1 MPLLRREPEIWP
13 PHLFGEPDGAAPD
26 PAVARAAAAIHRRGF
41 DLINGSGAA
50 AGNGNGHGHDLEN
63 GNGHRGHVGRVDH
76 WWVAYT
82 LARQEK
88 ALARHLL
95 HWQVPYYLPQ
105 SERRLRAGDRWR
117 TSYSPLF
124 TGYVFFH
131 GDLHDRRVAL
141 RSNAIAR
148 LIPAPEP
155 NELTTQLRSLWLL
168 QTSGAPLVPHPYLGP
183 GDEVEIVDGPL
194 RGYRGVVEREK
205 GKYRLIVSISLLRQ
219 SVAAEVPRDALV
231 PASLRR
237 VTPRTSP
244 SAAALPRAAGFARI

>member
-13 PHLFGEPDGAAPD
+13 PDLFGDPDAAAPD
-26 PAVARAAAAIHRRGF
+26 AAVVRAAAAIHGRGSAVV
-41 DLINGSGAA
+41 NGMGF
-50 AGNGNGHGHDLEN
+50 GNGHGRPPDH
-63 GNGHRGHVGRVDH
+63 VDH

-82 LARQEK
+82 QARQEK

-95 HWQVPYYLPQ
+95 HWEVPYYLPQ

-131 GDLHDRRVAL
+131 GDLHDRVLAL
-141 RSNAIAR
+141 RSNVIVNVIR
-148 LIPAPEP
+148 APEP
-155 NELTTQLRSLWLL
+155 DELASQLRSLWLL

-194 RGYRGVVEREK
+194 RGYRGRVDREK
-205 GKYRLIVSISLLRQ
+205 GKYRLVVSITLLRQ
-219 SVAAEVPRDALV
+219 SVAAEIARDALV

-237 VTPRTSP
+237 ASAHTPP
-244 SAAALPRAAGFARI
+244 PGAGARPQRVGYARI

>member
-1 MPLLRREPEIWP
+1 MPLLKREPEIWP
-13 PHLFGEPDGAAPD
+13 PDLFGHPDGAAPD
-26 PAVARAAAAIHRRGF
+26 T
-41 DLINGSGAA
+41 
-50 AGNGNGHGHDLEN
+50 
-63 GNGHRGHVGRVDH
+63 VDP
-76 WWVAYT
+76 WWVAHT

-124 TGYVFFH
+124 SGYVFFH
-131 GDLHDRRVAL
+131 GDLDDRLLAL
-141 RSNAIAR
+141 RSNVIVNVIR
-148 LIPAPEP
+148 APEP
-155 NELTTQLRSLWLL
+155 DELASQLRSLWLL

-194 RGYRGVVEREK
+194 RGYRGLVEREK
-205 GKYRLIVSISLLRQ
+205 GKYRLVVSLTLLRK
-219 SVAAEVPRDALV
+219 SVAAEIPRDALV

-237 VTPRTSP
+237 AGARTPPPRE
-244 SAAALPRAAGFARI
+244 AALPKAAGYARI